1 MTYLNSSRNWAIL
14 VEQKLEALASECAD
28 PQKARP
34 RASGPWTPA
43 GRVRVSEGKWTYLHS
58 NMPVPRDFGQADVG
72 LPQFTVPGGNEEDV
86 CSPVSATMLAGSQDC
101 DDGTGKGSIDALSHP
116 GLV

>member
-1 MTYLNSSRNWAIL
+1 LTYLHSSRNWAIL

-28 PQKARP
+28 PQEARP
-34 RASGPWTPA
+34 RASGLWTPA

-58 NMPVPRDFGQADVG
+58 NMPVPRDVGQSSF
-72 LPQFTVPGGNEEDV
+72 PQFKVERGNEEDV
-86 CSPVSATMLAGSQDC
+86 CSPVSSRMLAGAQDR
-101 DDGTGKGSIDALSHP
+101 DGTGTGCIDALSHP